1 MSETSSRSIRQAFVA
16 AARTLREA
24 GIDTPELDARLLLR
38 HATGLTQEDLLA
50 RPQFMLAPEVAARL
64 DAAIARRLEREPVSR
79 IVGLR
84 EFYGREFLIDRHT
97 LDPRPDTETLIEA
110 ALEAIERNGWREKPL
125 RLLDLGTGTGCILL
139 TLLAELPKAR
149 GIGTDVSEM
158 ALSLASENARRL
170 GLESR
175 ASFAAADWLD
185 GIEGQ
190 FDLILANPP
199 YVASGEIA
207 GLAREVKDYDPL
219 LALDG
224 GADGLEAYRRIAG
237 KATGILRPGGHLIV
251 EIGASQADAILGLF
265 RASGLG
271 VDANAV
277 RHDLSGR
284 PRVILMAA
292 AGSAT
297 EQNVAA

>member
-1 MSETSSRSIRQAFVA
+1 MAETSFRSMRQAFVA
-16 AARTLREA
+16 AARILREA

-50 RPQFMLAPEVAARL
+50 RPQFMLAPEVAARF

-79 IVGLR
+79 IVGMR
-84 EFYGREFLIDRHT
+84 EFYGRVFLINRHT
-97 LDPRPDTETLIEA
+97 LDPRPDTETLIDA
-110 ALEAIERNGWREKPL
+110 TLEAIERNGWREEAL

-139 TLLAELPKAR
+139 TLLAELPKAH
-149 GIGTDVSEM
+149 GIGTDVSEV
-158 ALSLASENARRL
+158 ALLLASENARRL

-185 GIEGQ
+185 GIEGE

-224 GADGLEAYRRIAG
+224 GADGLDAYRRIVA
-237 KATGILRPGGHLIV
+237 KATGMLRPGGHLMV

-265 RASGLG
+265 PAAGLG
-271 VDANAV
+271 VDAHAV

-284 PRVILMAA
+284 PRVILLAA